1 VADLRS
7 FVSSEKYHGKEQQM
21 QRFFNPAAM
30 AAVSIFAG
38 LVAAPPSKAAVSLT
52 AASSASAFD
61 LSLNIDGE
69 KQTLGNQVYARG
81 SAPPAYNSKTSL
93 PSYSKT
99 YAGPAASSV
108 SASAGSVTSTA
119 SSVGPVSGSITSVG
133 NFSAGT
139 FHTAVNTPLGAL
151 LTVIASNVV
160 SRSSF
165 TKTRAGKVTPKGSAN
180 FGKLTISGPLLG
192 IPTKSFSGA
201 PKVNQVLFQSPDKSV
216 TVYLNRQVTTGPA
229 SKPTSISVDAL
240 AVVVD
245 NKSIPETALSADIVV
260 GATMAN

>member
-1 VADLRS
+1 
-7 FVSSEKYHGKEQQM
+7 M
-21 QRFFNPAAM
+21 QRFFIPAAV

-38 LVAAPPSKAAVSLT
+38 LAAASPSKAAVPLI
-52 AASSASAFD
+52 AASSASALN

-69 KQTLGNQVYARG
+69 KQTLGNQIYAAG

-108 SASAGSVTSTA
+108 WASASSVTSTA
-119 SSVGPVSGSITSVG
+119 SSAGPVLGSITSVG

-139 FHTAVNTPLGAL
+139 FGAAVNTPLGAL
-151 LTVIASNVV
+151 LTVTATGVV

-165 TKTRAGKVTPKGSAN
+165 TRTRAGAVTAKGTAN
-180 FGKLTISGPLLG
+180 FGQVTISGPLLG

-201 PKVNQVLFQSPDKSV
+201 PKVTQVLFQSPDKSV

-245 NKSIPETALSADIVV
+245 NKSIPQNALSADIVV
-260 GATMAN
+260 GATWAN